1 MTGLDELADR
11 LDQAANRVGPE
22 VDRTVQQQGR
32 LLRALI
38 MENASGRPGPNV
50 ISGDYRG
57 SWKPEPF
64 PVPDGGGVEVGTRE
78 PQGRR
83 LEYGFMNRYDS
94 LGRFYRQPPFPHV
107 EPAVNEL
114 SPEYRQD
121 FGDALDRIFG
131 GP

>member
-1 MTGLDELADR
+1 MDLEGLADR
-11 LDQAANRVGPE
+11 LDRAAGRVGPE
-22 VDRTVQQQGR
+22 IDRTVQQQGR

-50 ISGDYRG
+50 ITGDYRG

-64 PVPDGGGVEVGTRE
+64 GVPDGGGVEIGTLE

-83 LEYGFMNRYDS
+83 LEFGFYDMTDS
-94 LGRFYRQPPFPHV
+94 IGRHYFQRPFPHV

-114 SPEYRQD
+114 SPEYEAAFR
-121 FGDALDRIFG
+121 GALDRIFG
-131 GP
+131 SA

>member
-1 MTGLDELADR
+1 MDLEELAAR
-11 LDQAANRVGPE
+11 LEQSADRVGPE
-22 VDRTVQQQGR
+22 LNRTVQQQGR

-64 PVPDGGGVEVGTRE
+64 GVPDGGGVEVGTRE

-83 LEYGFMNRYDS
+83 LEYGFMNMYDS
-94 LGRFYRQPPFPHV
+94 LGRYYRQPPFPHV

-114 SPEYRQD
+114 SPEYQRA

-131 GP
+131 S

>member
-1 MTGLDELADR
+1 MDLDQLADR
-11 LDQAANRVGPE
+11 LEQAADRVGPE
-22 VDRTVQQQGR
+22 TDRTVKQQGR

-57 SWKPEPF
+57 SWTPVPF
-64 PVPDGGGVEVGTRE
+64 PVPDGGGVDIGTTQ

-83 LEYGFMNRYDS
+83 LEYGFYDRTDS
-94 LGRFYRQPPFPHV
+94 IGRHYFQPPFPHV

-114 SPEYRQD
+114 SAQYEQA

-131 GP
+131 S

>member
-1 MTGLDELADR
+1 MDLDDLAGR
-11 LDQAANRVGPE
+11 LTQAADRVGPE
-22 VDRTVQQQGR
+22 TNRTAQQQGR

-64 PVPDGGGVEVGTRE
+64 AVPDGGGVVIGTTE

-83 LEYGFMNRYDS
+83 LEYGFYDMTDS
-94 LGRFYRQPPFPHV
+94 IGRHFYQAPRPHV

-114 SPEYRQD
+114 SAD
-121 FGDALDRIFG
+121 FEQPFKDALDRIFG
-131 GP
+131 EA

>member
-1 MTGLDELADR
+1 MDFDDLADR
-11 LDQAANRVGPE
+11 LEQASDRVGPE

-50 ISGDYRG
+50 ITDQYRT

-64 PVPDGGGVEVGTRE
+64 AVPNGGGVVIGTRK

-83 LEYGFMNRYDS
+83 LEFGFYDMTDS
-94 LGRFYRQPPFPHV
+94 IGRHFFQPPFPHV

-114 SPEYRQD
+114 SPEYEQAFRQ
-121 FGDALDRIFG
+121 ALDRIFG
-131 GP
+131 S